1 MQGIESGVSLSPLL
15 MQPGSSD
22 EDIITLPTIHRALSN
37 TVGKRGLP
45 DEDLDHLAEYVMNF
59 FGYSD
64 YVIDNALSSED
75 RDIFYM
81 LEEEG
86 ILTTAREEVSLLKG
100 KMWRIH
106 YWILKKRQIHGLA
119 ADALPVDLS
128 PVEESVYE
136 TIDSSVWLR

>member
-1 MQGIESGVSLSPLL
+1 MVGLVQILPPAPL
-15 MQPGSSD
+15 QPSTNPEG
-22 EDIITLPTIHRALSN
+22 IITLETIQKALSR
-37 TVGKRGLP
+37 TVGRKGMAEGDIDRLG
-45 DEDLDHLAEYVMNF
+45 EYVMNF

-75 RDIFYM
+75 RDVFYM

-86 ILTTAREEVSLLKG
+86 ILTTSREEVSLLKG
-100 KMWRIH
+100 KLWRIH
-106 YWILKKRQIHGLA
+106 YWILKKRQIHDH
-119 ADALPVDLS
+119 ADEIEAIEVS